1 MLLSQSDLRALS
13 EARHKHPH
21 DVLGMHQVTHAGKTG
36 VAVRAFLPD
45 AVAVSVVDESD
56 SGEKPAAMKRLPDSD
71 VFEVF
76 IAGRKVFAYRL
87 RVERRDGEVH
97 EIHDPYSFLPTL
109 SDQDL
114 HLFNEGTD
122 ERVHEKMGAH
132 LRRLGRV
139 AGVSFA
145 VWAPSARRVSVVG
158 DFNAWDGRRHP
169 MRPLGASGVWEIF
182 LPGIGVGAKYKF
194 ELVGPRDDT
203 PYLKTDPYGSH
214 FESPPHNASIVCDV
228 SGYAWGDEAWMKK
241 RAKADLRREPVSVY
255 EVHLGSWKLRHEDG
269 DRPLTYAELGH
280 ELADYCVATGF
291 THVELMPPAEYPFA
305 GSWGYQVTGF
315 FAPTH
320 RFGTPDDFCWFVD
333 YLHGRGI
340 GVILDWVPA
349 HFPRDS
355 FALAEFDGTHLY
367 EHEDPRLGA
376 HTEWGTLIFNYDRH
390 EVRGFLVASAL
401 VWLERFHIDGLRV
414 DAVSSMLYLNYARND
429 GEWLPNKDGGHENY
443 GAIEFLR
450 RVNDVIHRKFPG
462 VVTIAEEATAFPGV
476 TTPVEHGGLGFDFK
490 WNMGWM
496 HDTLSY
502 MKNDPIHRKFAHNK
516 ITFAMLYQYTESFVL
531 ALSHD
536 EVVHGKS
543 SLINKL
549 PQWDSAGKARNLR
562 ALFAYMWTWPG
573 KKTLFMGCEF
583 GQTSEWAY
591 DRSLDWQLLQYPD
604 HKGIQKII
612 TDLNALYRADTGI
625 AEAEQRPEGFEWVNA
640 DDGDNSV
647 VSYLRRD
654 AAAKVWWLV
663 VGNFTP
669 VKRDEY
675 RVGVPFPG
683 RWAEVLN
690 SDAKEYGGAG
700 IGNLGGVIAAP
711 GSWNG
716 RPHSVSV
723 CLPGNSVVVFRFTVE
738 A

>member
-1 MLLSQSDLRALS
+1 MLLTLSDLHALAG
-13 EARHKHPH
+13 ARHKLPH
-21 DVLGMHQVTHAGKTG
+21 DVLGMHSVTHAGKTG
-36 VAVRAFLPD
+36 VVVRAFL
-45 AVAVSVVDESD
+45 AAAAVSVVDASD
-56 SGEKPAAMKRLPDSD
+56 GAEKPVPMLRLPDSE

-76 IAGRKVFAYRL
+76 IPGRKVFAYRL
-87 RVERRDGEVH
+87 RVERDDGEVR

-109 SDQDL
+109 SESDL

-132 LRRLGRV
+132 LRRIGKV

-169 MRPLGASGVWEIF
+169 MRPLGSSGVWELF
-182 LPGIGVGAKYKF
+182 LPGVAAGAKYKF
-194 ELVGPRDDT
+194 ELVGPKDDT
-203 PYLKTDPYGSH
+203 PYMKTDPYGSH
-214 FESPPHNASIVCDV
+214 FESPPNNASIVCDV
-228 SGYAWGDEAWMKK
+228 SGYAWGDDAWMET
-241 RAKADLRREPVSVY
+241 RARGDLRREPMSVY
-255 EVHLGSWKLRHEDG
+255 EVHLGSWRLRHDDG

-280 ELADYCVATGF
+280 ELADYCVETGF
-291 THVELMPPAEYPFA
+291 THVELMPPAEHPFA
-305 GSWGYQVTGF
+305 GSWGYQITGF
-315 FAPTH
+315 FAPTQ
-320 RFGTPDDFCWFVD
+320 RFGGPKDFMQFVD
-333 YLHGRGI
+333 TLHRRGV
-340 GVILDWVPA
+340 GVLIDWVPA
-349 HFPRDS
+349 HFPRDA
-355 FALAEFDGTHLY
+355 FALAGFDGTHLY
-367 EHEDPRLGA
+367 DHEDPRKGA

-414 DAVSSMLYLNYARND
+414 DAVSSMLYLNYARKD
-429 GEWLPNKDGGHENY
+429 GEWIPNKDGGQENY

-450 RVNDVIHRKFPG
+450 RVNSVIHARFPG
-462 VVTIAEEATAFPGV
+462 VVTIAEESTAFPGV
-476 TTPVEHGGLGFDFK
+476 TTPMEHGGLGFDFK

-496 HDTLSY
+496 HDTLAY

-543 SLINKL
+543 SIINKL

-562 ALFAYMWTWPG
+562 ALYAYMWTWPG
-573 KKTLFMGCEF
+573 KKTLFMGSEF

-591 DRSLDWQLLQYPD
+591 DRSLDWHLLQYPD
-604 HKGIQKII
+604 HKGIRKII
-612 TDLNALYRADTGI
+612 TDLNRLYRSEPGI

-669 VKRDEY
+669 VKRDAY
-675 RVGVPFPG
+675 RVGVPFAG
-683 RWAEVLN
+683 RWAEVIN
-690 SDAKEYGGAG
+690 SDASEYGGAG
-700 IGNLGGVIAAP
+700 IGNLGGVVSAP
-711 GSWNG
+711 EPWNG

-723 CLPGNSVVVFRFTVE
+723 CLPGNSVVVFRFAVGE
-738 A
+738 